1 MTYMTRRTLLASV
14 SLTLIAA
21 ACGSSKAADTTATTV
36 KASASTAA
44 GAATTAAPAATTAA
58 GAATTAA
65 PVKTTAAGA
74 ATTAAPAMSGE
85 STVAKIKAKGK
96 IVIGT
101 KFDQP
106 LFGLKNPTTNEV
118 DGFDAEVGRLL
129 AKKIFGDD
137 IKGKVEFVETTSKVR
152 EEAIEQGKVD
162 LVIAT
167 YTINAARKERVG
179 FAGPYYTAGQDLLVK
194 KGDTTITGV
203 DSLDGKKVCSVQGST
218 SLKNL
223 AEKAPKA
230 DASITFDK
238 YSLCVE
244 ALLDGRVNAVT
255 TDNIILLGFVADN
268 ADKVQ
273 LVGKP
278 FTSEPYG
285 IGVKKD
291 DKDFR
296 GWVNDQLEAMA
307 KDGSY
312 AKAWDATAGKTG
324 EKAPTPPAVDR
335 Y

>member
-1 MTYMTRRTLLASV
+1 MTHMTRRTLLATV
-14 SLTLIAA
+14 SLTLVAA
-21 ACGSSKAADTTATTV
+21 ACGSSKTTTTAATTA
-36 KASASTAA
+36 KAGATTTAA

-58 GAATTAA
+58 GAA
-65 PVKTTAAGA
+65 TTAAGA

-118 DGFDAEVGRLL
+118 DGFDAEIGRLL

-194 KGDTTITGV
+194 KGDTSITGV
-203 DSLDGKKVCSVQGST
+203 ESLDGKKVCSVQGST

-255 TDNIILLGFVADN
+255 TDNVILLGFVADN

-278 FTSEPYG
+278 FTQEPYG
-285 IGVKKD
+285 VGVKKD

-312 AKAWDATAGKTG
+312 AKAWDATAGKSG
-324 EKAPTPPAVDR
+324 QKAPTPPAVDR